1 VTDPLRRSRR
11 GPQNASQRA
20 DQTDEVP
27 SIASR
32 GVTIEVIHGI
42 EIDLDELHD
51 DLAELKS
58 LIRRWAR
65 SDAIERDTTV
75 RAASTEDLTAL

>member
-1 VTDPLRRSRR
+1 
-11 GPQNASQRA
+11 
-20 DQTDEVP
+20 
-27 SIASR
+27 
-32 GVTIEVIHGI
+32 VTIEVIHGI